1 MSFRSLL
8 LAGGVALVQAI
19 AIPVG
24 AQVPLRLGDLY
35 GALPSASPRIAA
47 AAALAR
53 AAEARVAP
61 ARTLPDPQLQL
72 GLMNRELP
80 GLGLS
85 DPLGMNQIQ
94 LIQMFPIAGKL
105 GLAGRAA
112 AERATAQQARAA
124 EVGWDVRARAAMGF
138 YDLYQMDRSIGV
150 ARETLRLLQD
160 IAKVAETMYG
170 VGQGRQV
177 DVLRAQVEIARM
189 QEEILRMEAG
199 RAAALARVNALLAR
213 GPDSVLGLPILPL
226 FPDSLVPLD
235 SLVAE
240 AETHRPMVRAGEAE
254 VRSAEAT
261 ARGARREIWPDL
273 EVGVQYG
280 QRPMAG
286 GGTDRM
292 VSLMLGVNLP
302 VFAGNRQFAM
312 RRETEAM
319 RTMARA
325 DLDEMRAE
333 TRGRVG
339 ELYAAVER
347 ARRLGELYRTTILPQ
362 AETTVQSAQSSYR
375 TGAVDFMTLLDDQ
388 MTVNRYR
395 QDLIALDAERGT
407 ALAELEMLL
416 GRELFDPASA
426 RPEVP

>member
-94 LIQMFPIAGKL
+94 LIQMFPTAGKL

-112 AERATAQQARAA
+112 AERATAQQARAD

-213 GPDSVLGLPILPL
+213 APDSVLGLPILPL

-319 RTMARA
+319 RAMARA